1 MTEAKQRVTMRKKKL
16 IVCLIMASVI
26 SGSLMVARSGYFYA
40 KGFLAQHLLNSAW
53 ELSKRSGRFVKPWSW
68 ADTWPVA
75 RLTIHSVGLSEVVL
89 NNASRK
95 SLSLGPA
102 HVPVSA
108 PPGSNGNIA
117 IAGHRDSFFR
127 TLEQVKKGD
136 VIELESLSSVQYFR
150 VNDMEI
156 ADPEDTHWVEKRN
169 DDAITLVTCYP
180 FDYIGP
186 APERYV
192 VRGTLLKTGGH

>member
-1 MTEAKQRVTMRKKKL
+1 MLNKRYVVLWIAVML
-16 IVCLIMASVI
+16 MGSGALMA
-26 SGSLMVARSGYFYA
+26 ARSGYFYA
-40 KGFLAQHLLNSAW
+40 RGALAQFLLNTAW
-53 ELSKRSGRFVKPWSW
+53 EKSRRSGRFIKPWSR

-89 NNASRK
+89 KDATRK

-127 TLEQVKKGD
+127 NLDRIKKGD
-136 VIELESLSSVQYFR
+136 IIELESLRSVRFYK
-150 VNDMEI
+150 VDAMEI
-156 ADPEDTHWVEKRN
+156 TGPEDTHWVEN
-169 DDAITLVTCYP
+169 TQENAITLVTCYP

-186 APERYV
+186 APKRYV
-192 VRGTLLKTGGH
+192 VRGTLLKTQRMRNSRG